1 MKPNT
6 WGEEG
11 SLQGVNPGTSSTAT
25 ETCLWQIW
33 LKMPCDGE
41 EDIEI
46 NMGHSW

>member
-6 WGEEG
+6 WGEEC
-11 SLQGVNPGTSSTAT
+11 SLQGVNPETGSAAT

-33 LKMPCDGE
+33 LKKPRDE
-41 EDIEI
+41 EEGTEI